1 VADELGTA
9 VLRIVADDSAA
20 RESLNVLRRDVEQ
33 LTTRATR
40 ASRGAG
46 GSGDTAPGGITR
58 QDVRRFNLRGLNA
71 ALESVNQDITA
82 IRTGRRINIGSSWNK
97 ALGELAQVNEDIT
110 AIRVGRQLNISSSW
124 NKALGELT
132 QVNKDIT
139 AVRTGRRLNIGSN
152 WNKALGQLAQ
162 VDTDLR
168 SVASAKA
175 LNIRTSWGKFLEQL
189 KETKRDIDAAARQP
203 PSARGLSPAEAE
215 ARRAAQAAARRNR
228 DIASNALIGGAFPLL
243 FGQGLGASVGGAA
256 GGAAGGAIGGQFGFG
271 LSLVGTAV
279 GSQFDAIIEKATVLG
294 RALEDPIRNF
304 SAVQESALLS
314 SRGLE
319 RQVESLIAVGRQA
332 EAAALI
338 QADLAKAYGGAEAAR
353 RLADEQDNLSRSW
366 TLLSV
371 NLGQIALPSIAAAVG
386 DTAEALKGFVAL
398 LQLIKGLVPDI
409 PLPQGG
415 QTGSA
420 FFNPLS
426 GGFGAA
432 TAIESGKILG
442 RLFGGDDPAKSAKE
456 VAAATQAAVNA
467 EQQRRELLSAQ
478 LGAITAQVQ
487 GYERL
492 GVERELEVSLLKQ
505 AIDLDNLRARGAKQ
519 PELDARAQEGNLER
533 FRLQERLNQL
543 VRQEQVIQAS
553 RGPILQSQL
562 RLIDQ
567 QARGLERQA
576 LITQR
581 DLIRREAAK
590 QTGLRPG
597 ERGQIEDAALVD
609 TARINA
615 QILALDR
622 ERLATSQ
629 QQAAQ
634 FSISTGALD
643 RQLAAAQRLSQ
654 IRTPGGVS
662 ILRENATLIE
672 GLLESVSATVDRQLE
687 IESRIQAAQIR
698 GGEQG
703 GLDITQLAREQVVAA
718 TETRNALFEAASR
731 LTDAG
736 RKLRDDLRSAVLEF
750 TSVRSDPQGLNRF
763 LSPQAQG
770 RRAQQDFERLL
781 PRFREAQGRFFQLT
795 GERAREFSGPTS
807 GVNEALRDFIN
818 TVDREF
824 NATETLNQT
833 TTALNDTNNALV
845 TANLRLAEVTAAL
858 AAKDWNVVVNVQG
871 GDFNLQGDANNRA
884 LS

>member
-9 VLRIVADDSAA
+9 ELKIVVNDRAA
-20 RESLNVLRRDVEQ
+20 RDALDVLRRDVEQ

-40 ASRGAG
+40 ASRTTQAAPRTGGAG
-46 GSGDTAPGGITR
+46 GGGGTAPDTITR

-71 ALESVNQDITA
+71 ALDDVNQDIA
-82 IRTGRRINIGSSWNK
+82 
-97 ALGELAQVNEDIT
+97 AL
-110 AIRVGRQLNISSSW
+110 RVGRRLKISSSW
-124 NKALGELT
+124 NKFLT
-132 QVNKDIT
+132 Q
-139 AVRTGRRLNIGSN
+139 
-152 WNKALGQLAQ
+152 
-162 VDTDLR
+162 
-168 SVASAKA
+168 
-175 LNIRTSWGKFLEQL
+175 LE
-189 KETKRDIDAAARQP
+189 ETQRDI
-203 PSARGLSPAEAE
+203 E
-215 ARRAAQAAARRNR
+215 RAAQTEGRRIGRLNVSPVRGGAAFPGSPAFLDRALPSLPASYFSGLKRRADQQSKR
-228 DIASNALIGGAFPLL
+228 QADIVSNALIGGAFPLL
-243 FGQGLGASVGGAA
+243 FGQGIGAAVGGAGGGAA
-256 GGAAGGAIGGQFGFG
+256 GGAAGGQFGFG

-279 GSQFDAIIEKATVLG
+279 GAQFDAIIEKATVLG

-371 NLGQIALPSIAAAVG
+371 NLGQIALPSIAASVG
-386 DTAEALKGFVAL
+386 ETAEALRGFAAVI
-398 LQLIKGLVPDI
+398 QLIKNLIPDI
-409 PLPQGG
+409 PIPEGVSRSLGSSPVFGG
-415 QTGSA
+415 AS
-420 FFNPLS
+420 L
-426 GGFGAA
+426 
-432 TAIESGKILG
+432 IEGGKILAG
-442 RLFGGDDPAKSAKE
+442 LFGGKDPAQSSKE
-456 VAAATQAAVNA
+456 VAAATQAALNA

-634 FSISTGALD
+634 LNIGVGALD
-643 RQLAAAQRLSQ
+643 RQIASAQRLSS
-654 IRTPGGVS
+654 ISNVGASS
-662 ILRENATLIE
+662 ILRENAALIE
-672 GLLESVSATVDRQLE
+672 GVLESISASVDRQRE
-687 IESRIQAAQIR
+687 IESRIQAARTR
-698 GGEQG
+698 GGDASQQQIQSLTGEQT
-703 GLDITQLAREQVVAA
+703 IAA
-718 TETRNALFEAASR
+718 QQTKKELVSGAGALR
-731 LTDAG
+731 DAG
-736 RKLRDDLRSAVLEF
+736 RQLAENIRRARDGIRSILEGSFRLLRPEIQQSLLRSARLRVNPAF
-750 TSVRSDPQGLNRF
+750 FDTSKLVGPAELFQAAGASDNIARL
-763 LSPQAQG
+763 
-770 RRAQQDFERLL
+770 QQEI
-781 PRFREAQGRFFQLT
+781 A
-795 GERAREFSGPTS
+795 TS
-807 GVNEALRDFIN
+807 
-818 TVDREF
+818 
-824 NATETLNQT
+824 NAALNQVNRQLIDT
-833 TTALNDTNNALV
+833 IGQLN
-845 TANLRLAEVTAAL
+845 
-858 AAKDWNVVVNVQG
+858 AKDWSVAVNVQG
-871 GDFNLQGDANNRA
+871 GSAQAIGDVVGA

>member
-40 ASRGAG
+40 AASRTGGGRAQGGARENVRALEQAQERRFRLAQRIQRLEDQGAG
-46 GSGDTAPGGITR
+46 VSRLRARLGEATTAQSTR
-58 QDVRRFNLRGLNA
+58 QF
-71 ALESVNQDITA
+71 ESQ
-82 IRTGRRINIGSSWNK
+82 RRISV
-97 ALGELAQVNEDIT
+97 ELSRQV
-110 AIRVGRQLNISSSW
+110 
-124 NKALGELT
+124 
-132 QVNKDIT
+132 
-139 AVRTGRRLNIGSN
+139 RL
-152 WNKALGQLAQ
+152 
-162 VDTDLR
+162 
-168 SVASAKA
+168 
-175 LNIRTSWGKFLEQL
+175 
-189 KETKRDIDAAARQP
+189 
-203 PSARGLSPAEAE
+203 AE
-215 ARRAAQAAARRNR
+215 ARLRRER
-228 DIASNALIGGAFPLL
+228 DINAQVARSARAGGPRSPVGGAANIPGSPAFLDRALPSLPASYFSGLKRRATQQSKRQADIVSNALIGGAFPLL

-492 GVERELEVSLLKQ
+492 GVERELEVSLLRQ

-543 VRQEQVIQAS
+543 AREEQVIQAS

-654 IRTPGGVS
+654 IRTPSGVS

-763 LSPQAQG
+763 LSPEAQG

-781 PRFREAQGRFFQLT
+781 PQFRQAQGQFFQLT
-795 GERAREFSGPTS
+795 GQRAPDFAGPTT
-807 GVNEALRDFIN
+807 GVNEALRDFI
-818 TVDREF
+818 TAVDREF

-833 TTALNDTNNALV
+833 TSALNDTNNALV

-858 AAKDWNVVVNVQG
+858 AAKDWNVAVNVQG
-871 GDFNLQGDANNRA
+871 GSAQAIGDVVGA

>member
-9 VLRIVADDSAA
+9 ELKIVVNDRAA
-20 RESLNVLRRDVEQ
+20 RDALDVLRRDVEQ

-40 ASRGAG
+40 ASRTTQAAPRTGGAG
-46 GSGDTAPGGITR
+46 RGGGTAPGDITR

-71 ALESVNQDITA
+71 ALDDVNQDIA
-82 IRTGRRINIGSSWNK
+82 
-97 ALGELAQVNEDIT
+97 AL
-110 AIRVGRQLNISSSW
+110 RVGRRLNISSSW
-124 NKALGELT
+124 NKFLT
-132 QVNKDIT
+132 Q
-139 AVRTGRRLNIGSN
+139 
-152 WNKALGQLAQ
+152 
-162 VDTDLR
+162 
-168 SVASAKA
+168 
-175 LNIRTSWGKFLEQL
+175 LE
-189 KETKRDIDAAARQP
+189 ETQRDI
-203 PSARGLSPAEAE
+203 E
-215 ARRAAQAAARRNR
+215 RAAQTEGRRIGRLNVSPVRGGAAFPGSPAFLDQALPSLPASYFSGLKRRADQQSKR
-228 DIASNALIGGAFPLL
+228 QADIVSNALIGGAFPLL
-243 FGQGLGASVGGAA
+243 FGQGIGAAVGGAA
-256 GGAAGGAIGGQFGFG
+256 GGAAGGAVGGQFGFG

-371 NLGQIALPSIAAAVG
+371 NLGQIALPGIAAAVG

-420 FFNPLS
+420 FFNPV
-426 GGFGAA
+426 GGFGTAA
-432 TAIESGKILG
+432 VIEGGKTLG

-456 VAAATQAAVNA
+456 VAAATQAALNA

-492 GVERELEVSLLKQ
+492 GVERELEVSLLRQ

-543 VRQEQVIQAS
+543 AREEQVIQAS

-634 FSISTGALD
+634 LSIGVGALD
-643 RQLAAAQRLSQ
+643 RQIASAQRLSR
-654 IRTPGGVS
+654 ISNVGASS
-662 ILRENATLIE
+662 ILRENAALIE
-672 GLLESVSATVDRQLE
+672 GVLESVSTSVDRQRE
-687 IESRIQAAQIR
+687 IESRIQAARTR
-698 GGEQG
+698 GGDASQQEIQSLLG
-703 GLDITQLAREQVVAA
+703 QQTIAAQQTQLALVTGAG
-718 TETRNALFEAASR
+718 ALR
-731 LTDAG
+731 DAG
-736 RKLRDDLRSAVLEF
+736 RQLADNIQRARDGIRSVLEGSF
-750 TSVRSDPQGLNRF
+750 NLLRPQI
-763 LSPQAQG
+763 
-770 RRAQQDFERLL
+770 QQRLL
-781 PRFREAQGRFFQLT
+781 SEARSRVDTSLFDPRRLTTPSEVFQAAGASESVQRLQQ
-795 GERAREFSGPTS
+795 EVATS
-807 GVNEALRDFIN
+807 N
-818 TVDREF
+818 
-824 NATETLNQT
+824 
-833 TTALNDTNNALV
+833 TALGQVNRELV
-845 TANLRLAEVTAAL
+845 STVQQLVSKN
-858 AAKDWNVVVNVQG
+858 WNVAVNVQG
-871 GDFNLQGDANNRA
+871 GSAQAIGDVVGA

>member
-9 VLRIVADDSAA
+9 ELKIVVNDRAA
-20 RESLNVLRRDVEQ
+20 RDALDVLRRDVEQ

-40 ASRGAG
+40 AASRTTQAAPRTGGAG
-46 GSGDTAPGGITR
+46 GGGGTAPDTITR

-71 ALESVNQDITA
+71 ALDDVNQDIA
-82 IRTGRRINIGSSWNK
+82 
-97 ALGELAQVNEDIT
+97 AL
-110 AIRVGRQLNISSSW
+110 RVGRRLNISSSW
-124 NKALGELT
+124 NKFLT
-132 QVNKDIT
+132 Q
-139 AVRTGRRLNIGSN
+139 
-152 WNKALGQLAQ
+152 
-162 VDTDLR
+162 
-168 SVASAKA
+168 
-175 LNIRTSWGKFLEQL
+175 LE
-189 KETKRDIDAAARQP
+189 ETQRDI
-203 PSARGLSPAEAE
+203 E
-215 ARRAAQAAARRNR
+215 RAAQTEGRRIGRLNVSPVRGGAAFPGSPAFLDRALPSLPASYFSGLKRRATQQSKR
-228 DIASNALIGGAFPLL
+228 QADIVSNALIGGAFPLL

-256 GGAAGGAIGGQFGFG
+256 GGAAGGAVGGQFGFG

-456 VAAATQAAVNA
+456 VAAATQAALNA

-672 GLLESVSATVDRQLE
+672 GPA
-687 IESRIQAAQIR
+687 
-698 GGEQG
+698 
-703 GLDITQLAREQVVAA
+703 
-718 TETRNALFEAASR
+718 
-731 LTDAG
+731 
-736 RKLRDDLRSAVLEF
+736 
-750 TSVRSDPQGLNRF
+750 
-763 LSPQAQG
+763 
-770 RRAQQDFERLL
+770 
-781 PRFREAQGRFFQLT
+781 
-795 GERAREFSGPTS
+795 
-807 GVNEALRDFIN
+807 
-818 TVDREF
+818 
-824 NATETLNQT
+824 
-833 TTALNDTNNALV
+833 
-845 TANLRLAEVTAAL
+845 
-858 AAKDWNVVVNVQG
+858 
-871 GDFNLQGDANNRA
+871 
-884 LS
+884 

>member
-152 WNKALGQLAQ
+152 WNKALGQLTQ

-271 LSLVGTAV
+271 LSLVGTAI
-279 GSQFDAIIEKATVLG
+279 GSQLDAAVTKAQALG
-294 RALEDPIRNF
+294 EALRDPISNF
-304 SAVQESALLS
+304 AALQEQSLLS
-314 SRGLE
+314 SSALE
-319 RQVESLIAVGRQA
+319 RNVQALISVG
-332 EAAALI
+332 AAATAAAAV
-338 QADLAKAYGGAEAAR
+338 QTDLAARFDAGTTARIEAAR
-353 RLADEQDNLSRSW
+353 RQEDAANRSGAAIAAEIGSIFGLLGSELAKAGRRVTQPLFGIGQQRPPDDTSAQGAEALQNALVRIQQIENRRLS
-366 TLLSV
+366 TQ
-371 NLGQIALPSIAAAVG
+371 GQQLRSIAAQAQGYGAVAASLDNLVKIAENAADVDDARRRLTEVPG
-386 DTAEALKGFVAL
+386 KEDDPTALAERAKIQNEINKLVNEGVRIQQQYNETLKAAAVSSERQLALVRELVKVNPEQRGFV
-398 LQLIKGLVPDI
+398 
-409 PLPQGG
+409 
-415 QTGSA
+415 
-420 FFNPLS
+420 
-426 GGFGAA
+426 
-432 TAIESGKILG
+432 
-442 RLFGGDDPAKSAKE
+442 
-456 VAAATQAAVNA
+456 
-467 EQQRRELLSAQ
+467 QQRFDIGEL
-478 LGAITAQVQ
+478 
-487 GYERL
+487 
-492 GVERELEVSLLKQ
+492 ERELGVTRAASAASPADQGLRDAVITQENQLLAKQITLQDELLRFQRDRAATSLLQ
-505 AIDLDNLRARGAKQ
+505 VANYRQ
-519 PELDARAQEGNLER
+519 EAQE
-533 FRLQERLNQL
+533 
-543 VRQEQVIQAS
+543 
-553 RGPILQSQL
+553 
-562 RLIDQ
+562 
-567 QARGLERQA
+567 
-576 LITQR
+576 
-581 DLIRREAAK
+581 
-590 QTGLRPG
+590 
-597 ERGQIEDAALVD
+597 
-609 TARINA
+609 
-615 QILALDR
+615 
-622 ERLATSQ
+622 
-629 QQAAQ
+629 
-634 FSISTGALD
+634 LD
-643 RQLAAAQRLSQ
+643 RQFAAIQR
-654 IRTPGGVS
+654 IAAIPTPGGVS
-662 ILRENATLIE
+662 IAQDSARQRE
-672 GLLESVSATVDRQLE
+672 
-687 IESRIQAAQIR
+687 QIR
-698 GGEQG
+698 ERFARAQANEANLAQQLRAEQLRGGDGSAERILQ
-703 GLDITQLAREQVVAA
+703 IQLQQVNAAR
-718 TETRNALFEAASR
+718 ETRNILSEGAAE
-731 LTDAG
+731 LTQAG
-736 RKLRDDLRSAVLEF
+736 EQLAQSLRSAVLDF
-750 TSVRSDPQGLNRF
+750 TKVRSDPQGLNRF

-795 GERAREFSGPTS
+795 GQRAPDFSGPTS
-807 GVNEALRDFIN
+807 GVNAALRDFIN
-818 TVDREF
+818 AVDREF
-824 NATETLNQT
+824 SATEALNQT
-833 TTALNDTNNALV
+833 TSALNDTSNALV
-845 TANLRLAEVTAAL
+845 IANLRLAEVTAAL
-858 AAKDWNVVVNVQG
+858 AAKDWNVAVNVQG
-871 GDFNLQGDANNRA
+871 GSAQAIGDANNRA

>member
-1 VADELGTA
+1 V
-9 VLRIVADDSAA
+9 
-20 RESLNVLRRDVEQ
+20 
-33 LTTRATR
+33 
-40 ASRGAG
+40 
-46 GSGDTAPGGITR
+46 
-58 QDVRRFNLRGLNA
+58 
-71 ALESVNQDITA
+71 
-82 IRTGRRINIGSSWNK
+82 
-97 ALGELAQVNEDIT
+97 
-110 AIRVGRQLNISSSW
+110 
-124 NKALGELT
+124 
-132 QVNKDIT
+132 
-139 AVRTGRRLNIGSN
+139 
-152 WNKALGQLAQ
+152 
-162 VDTDLR
+162 
-168 SVASAKA
+168 
-175 LNIRTSWGKFLEQL
+175 
-189 KETKRDIDAAARQP
+189 
-203 PSARGLSPAEAE
+203 
-215 ARRAAQAAARRNR
+215 
-228 DIASNALIGGAFPLL
+228 
-243 FGQGLGASVGGAA
+243 
-256 GGAAGGAIGGQFGFG
+256 GGQFGFG

-279 GSQFDAIIEKATVLG
+279 GAQFDAIIEKATVLG

-304 SAVQESALLS
+304 SAIQESALLS

-332 EAAALI
+332 EAAALV

-371 NLGQIALPSIAAAVG
+371 NLGQIALPSIAASVG
-386 DTAEALKGFVAL
+386 ETAEALRGFAAVI
-398 LQLIKGLVPDI
+398 QLIKNLIPDI
-409 PLPQGG
+409 PIPEGVSRSLGSSPVFGG
-415 QTGSA
+415 ASLVEG
-420 FFNPLS
+420 
-426 GGFGAA
+426 
-432 TAIESGKILG
+432 GKILAG
-442 RLFGGDDPAKSAKE
+442 LFGGKDPAQSSKE

-492 GVERELEVSLLKQ
+492 GVERELEVSLLRQ

-750 TSVRSDPQGLNRF
+750 TNVRSDPQGLNRF

-781 PRFREAQGRFFQLT
+781 PRFRDAQRRFFQLT

-845 TANLRLAEVTAAL
+845 TANLRLAEATAAL
-858 AAKDWNVVVNVQG
+858 AAKDWNVAVNVQG
-871 GDFNLQGDANNRA
+871 GDFNVQGDANNRA

>member
-40 ASRGAG
+40 ATRGAG
-46 GSGDTAPGGITR
+46 GSGDTAPGDITR

-82 IRTGRRINIGSSWNK
+82 IRTGRRINIGS
-97 ALGELAQVNEDIT
+97 
-110 AIRVGRQLNISSSW
+110 
-124 NKALGELT
+124 
-132 QVNKDIT
+132 
-139 AVRTGRRLNIGSN
+139 N
-152 WNKALGQLAQ
+152 WNKALGQLTQ

-168 SVASAKA
+168 SIASAKA
-175 LNIRTSWGKFLEQL
+175 LNLRTSWGKFLEQL
-189 KETKRDIDAAARQP
+189 KETKRDIDAAALRP
-203 PSARGLSPAEAE
+203 APARGLSPAEAE

-228 DIASNALIGGAFPLL
+228 DIVSNALIGGAFPLL

-634 FSISTGALD
+634 LSIGVGALD
-643 RQLAAAQRLSQ
+643 RQIASAQRLSR
-654 IRTPGGVS
+654 ISNVGASS
-662 ILRENATLIE
+662 ILRENAALIQ
-672 GLLESVSATVDRQLE
+672 GVLESVSTSVDRQRE
-687 IESRIQAAQIR
+687 IESRIQAARTR
-698 GGEQG
+698 GGDASQQEIQSLLG
-703 GLDITQLAREQVVAA
+703 QQTIAAQQTQLALVTGAG
-718 TETRNALFEAASR
+718 ALR
-731 LTDAG
+731 DAG
-736 RKLRDDLRSAVLEF
+736 RQLADNIQRARDGIRSVLEGSFNLLRPQIQQRLLSEARSRVDTSLFDLRRLTTPSEVFQAAGASESVQRLQQEVA
-750 TSVRSDPQGLNRF
+750 TSN
-763 LSPQAQG
+763 
-770 RRAQQDFERLL
+770 
-781 PRFREAQGRFFQLT
+781 
-795 GERAREFSGPTS
+795 
-807 GVNEALRDFIN
+807 
-818 TVDREF
+818 
-824 NATETLNQT
+824 
-833 TTALNDTNNALV
+833 TALGQVNRELV
-845 TANLRLAEVTAAL
+845 STVQQLVSKN
-858 AAKDWNVVVNVQG
+858 WNVAVNVQG
-871 GDFNLQGDANNRA
+871 GSAQAIGDVVGA

>member
-9 VLRIVADDSAA
+9 ELKIVVNDRAA
-20 RESLNVLRRDVEQ
+20 RDALDVLRRDVEQ
-33 LTTRATR
+33 LTTRA
-40 ASRGAG
+40 SRGAG
-46 GSGDTAPGGITR
+46 GGRAQGGAR
-58 QDVRRFNLRGLNA
+58 ENVRALEQAQERRFRLAQRIQRLEDQGAGVSRLRARLGEATTAQSNRQF
-71 ALESVNQDITA
+71 ESQ
-82 IRTGRRINIGSSWNK
+82 RRISV
-97 ALGELAQVNEDIT
+97 ELSRQV
-110 AIRVGRQLNISSSW
+110 
-124 NKALGELT
+124 
-132 QVNKDIT
+132 
-139 AVRTGRRLNIGSN
+139 RL
-152 WNKALGQLAQ
+152 
-162 VDTDLR
+162 
-168 SVASAKA
+168 
-175 LNIRTSWGKFLEQL
+175 
-189 KETKRDIDAAARQP
+189 
-203 PSARGLSPAEAE
+203 AE
-215 ARRAAQAAARRNR
+215 ARLRRER
-228 DIASNALIGGAFPLL
+228 DINAQVARSARAGGPSEGVRGRVGLAGSPADLAFLARQGGPRSPVGGAANIPGSPAFLDRALPSLPASYFSGLKRRATQQSKRQADIVSNALIGGAFPLL
-243 FGQGLGASVGGAA
+243 FGQGIGAAVGGAGGGAA
-256 GGAAGGAIGGQFGFG
+256 GGALGGQFGFG

-279 GSQFDAIIEKATVLG
+279 GAQFDAIIEKAAVLG

-304 SAVQESALLS
+304 SAIQESALLS

-353 RLADEQDNLSRSW
+353 RLADEQDSLSRSW

-371 NLGQIALPSIAAAVG
+371 NLGQIALPSIAASVG
-386 DTAEALKGFVAL
+386 ETAEALRGFAAVI
-398 LQLIKGLVPDI
+398 QLIKNLIPDI
-409 PLPQGG
+409 PIPEGVSRSLGSSPVFGG
-415 QTGSA
+415 AS
-420 FFNPLS
+420 L
-426 GGFGAA
+426 
-432 TAIESGKILG
+432 IEGGKILAG
-442 RLFGGDDPAKSAKE
+442 LFGGKDPAQSSKE
-456 VAAATQAAVNA
+456 VAAATQAALNA

-543 VRQEQVIQAS
+543 AREEQVIQAS

-597 ERGQIEDAALVD
+597 ERGQIEDAALLD

-750 TSVRSDPQGLNRF
+750 TNVRSDPQGLNRF

-781 PRFREAQGRFFQLT
+781 PQFRQAQGQFFQLT
-795 GERAREFSGPTS
+795 GQRAPDFAGPTT
-807 GVNEALRDFIN
+807 GVNEALRDFI
-818 TVDREF
+818 TAVDREF

-858 AAKDWNVVVNVQG
+858 AAKDWNVAVNVQG
-871 GDFNLQGDANNRA
+871 GDFNVLGDANNRA

>member
-9 VLRIVADDSAA
+9 ELKIVVNDRAA
-20 RESLNVLRRDVEQ
+20 RDALDVLRRDVEQ

-40 ASRGAG
+40 ASRTTQAAPRTGGAG
-46 GSGDTAPGGITR
+46 GGGGTAPDTITR

-71 ALESVNQDITA
+71 ALDDVNQDIA
-82 IRTGRRINIGSSWNK
+82 
-97 ALGELAQVNEDIT
+97 AL
-110 AIRVGRQLNISSSW
+110 RVGRRLNISSSW
-124 NKALGELT
+124 NKFLT
-132 QVNKDIT
+132 Q
-139 AVRTGRRLNIGSN
+139 
-152 WNKALGQLAQ
+152 
-162 VDTDLR
+162 
-168 SVASAKA
+168 
-175 LNIRTSWGKFLEQL
+175 LE
-189 KETKRDIDAAARQP
+189 ETQRDI
-203 PSARGLSPAEAE
+203 E
-215 ARRAAQAAARRNR
+215 RAAQTEGRRIGRLNVSPVRGGAAFPGSPAFLDRALPSLPASYFSGLKRRADQQSKR
-228 DIASNALIGGAFPLL
+228 QADIVSNALIGGAFPLL

-256 GGAAGGAIGGQFGFG
+256 GGAAGGAVGGQFGFG

-371 NLGQIALPSIAAAVG
+371 NLGQIALPSIAASVG
-386 DTAEALKGFVAL
+386 ETAEALRGFAAVI
-398 LQLIKGLVPDI
+398 QLIKNLIPDI
-409 PLPQGG
+409 PIPEGVSRSLGSSPVFGG
-415 QTGSA
+415 ASLVEG
-420 FFNPLS
+420 
-426 GGFGAA
+426 
-432 TAIESGKILG
+432 GKILAG
-442 RLFGGDDPAKSAKE
+442 LFGGKDPAQSSKE
-456 VAAATQAAVNA
+456 VAAATQAALNA

-543 VRQEQVIQAS
+543 AREEQVIQAS

-597 ERGQIEDAALVD
+597 ERGQIEDAALLD

-763 LSPQAQG
+763 LSPEAQG

-795 GERAREFSGPTS
+795 GQRAREFSGPTS

-858 AAKDWNVVVNVQG
+858 AAKDWNVAVNVQG
-871 GDFNLQGDANNRA
+871 GSAQAIGDVVGA

>member
-9 VLRIVADDSAA
+9 ELRITVNDREA
-20 RESLNVLRRDVEQ
+20 RDALDVLRRDVEQ

-40 ASRGAG
+40 ASRTTQAAPRTGGAG
-46 GSGDTAPGGITR
+46 RGGGTAPGDITR

-71 ALESVNQDITA
+71 ALDDVNQDIA
-82 IRTGRRINIGSSWNK
+82 
-97 ALGELAQVNEDIT
+97 AL
-110 AIRVGRQLNISSSW
+110 RVGRRLNISSSW
-124 NKALGELT
+124 NKFLT
-132 QVNKDIT
+132 Q
-139 AVRTGRRLNIGSN
+139 
-152 WNKALGQLAQ
+152 
-162 VDTDLR
+162 
-168 SVASAKA
+168 
-175 LNIRTSWGKFLEQL
+175 LE
-189 KETKRDIDAAARQP
+189 ETQRDI
-203 PSARGLSPAEAE
+203 E
-215 ARRAAQAAARRNR
+215 RAAQTEGRRIGRLNVSPVRGGAAFPGSPAFLDRALPSLPASYFSGLKRRADQQSKR
-228 DIASNALIGGAFPLL
+228 QADIVSNALIGGAFPLL

-256 GGAAGGAIGGQFGFG
+256 GGAAGGAVGGQFGFG

-279 GSQFDAIIEKATVLG
+279 GAQFDAIIEKATVLG

-371 NLGQIALPSIAAAVG
+371 NLGQIALPGIAAAVG

-420 FFNPLS
+420 FFNPV
-426 GGFGAA
+426 GGFGTAA
-432 TAIESGKILG
+432 VIEGGKTLG

-456 VAAATQAAVNA
+456 VAAATQAALNA

-519 PELDARAQEGNLER
+519 PELNARAQEGNLER

-634 FSISTGALD
+634 LNIGVGALD
-643 RQLAAAQRLSQ
+643 RQIASAQRLSS
-654 IRTPGGVS
+654 ISNVGASS
-662 ILRENATLIE
+662 ILRENAALIE
-672 GLLESVSATVDRQLE
+672 GVLESISASVDRQRE
-687 IESRIQAAQIR
+687 IESRIQAARTR
-698 GGEQG
+698 GGDASQQQIQSLTGEQT
-703 GLDITQLAREQVVAA
+703 IAA
-718 TETRNALFEAASR
+718 QQTKKELVSGAGALR
-731 LTDAG
+731 DAG
-736 RKLRDDLRSAVLEF
+736 RQLAENIRRARDGIRSILEGSFRLLRPEIQQSLLRSARLRVNPAF
-750 TSVRSDPQGLNRF
+750 FDTSKLVGPAELFQAAGASDNIARL
-763 LSPQAQG
+763 
-770 RRAQQDFERLL
+770 QQEI
-781 PRFREAQGRFFQLT
+781 A
-795 GERAREFSGPTS
+795 TS
-807 GVNEALRDFIN
+807 
-818 TVDREF
+818 
-824 NATETLNQT
+824 NAALNQVNRQLIDT
-833 TTALNDTNNALV
+833 IGQLN
-845 TANLRLAEVTAAL
+845 
-858 AAKDWNVVVNVQG
+858 AKDWSVAVNVQG
-871 GDFNLQGDANNRA
+871 GSAQAIGDVVGA

>member
-9 VLRIVADDSAA
+9 ELKIVVNDRAA
-20 RESLNVLRRDVEQ
+20 RDALDVLRRDVEQ

-40 ASRGAG
+40 ASRTTQAAPRTGGAG
-46 GSGDTAPGGITR
+46 GGGGTAPDTITR

-71 ALESVNQDITA
+71 ALDDVNQDIA
-82 IRTGRRINIGSSWNK
+82 
-97 ALGELAQVNEDIT
+97 AL
-110 AIRVGRQLNISSSW
+110 RVGRRLNISSSW
-124 NKALGELT
+124 NKFLT
-132 QVNKDIT
+132 Q
-139 AVRTGRRLNIGSN
+139 
-152 WNKALGQLAQ
+152 
-162 VDTDLR
+162 
-168 SVASAKA
+168 
-175 LNIRTSWGKFLEQL
+175 LE
-189 KETKRDIDAAARQP
+189 ETQRDI
-203 PSARGLSPAEAE
+203 E
-215 ARRAAQAAARRNR
+215 RAAQTEGRRIGRLNVSPVRGGAAFPGSPAFLDRALPSLPASYFSGLKRRADQQSKR
-228 DIASNALIGGAFPLL
+228 QADIVSNALIGGAFPLL

-256 GGAAGGAIGGQFGFG
+256 GGAAGGAVGGQFGFG

-332 EAAALI
+332 EAAALV

-371 NLGQIALPSIAAAVG
+371 NLGQIALPSIAASVG
-386 DTAEALKGFVAL
+386 ETAEALRGFAAVI
-398 LQLIKGLVPDI
+398 QLIKNLIPDI
-409 PLPQGG
+409 PIPEGVSRSLGSSPVFGG
-415 QTGSA
+415 ASLVEG
-420 FFNPLS
+420 
-426 GGFGAA
+426 
-432 TAIESGKILG
+432 GKILAG
-442 RLFGGDDPAKSAKE
+442 LFGGKDPAQSSKE
-456 VAAATQAAVNA
+456 VAAATQAALNA

-543 VRQEQVIQAS
+543 AREEQVIQAS

-597 ERGQIEDAALVD
+597 ERGQIEDAALLD

-763 LSPQAQG
+763 LSPEAQG

-795 GERAREFSGPTS
+795 GQRAREFSGPTS

-858 AAKDWNVVVNVQG
+858 AAKDWNVAVNVQG
-871 GDFNLQGDANNRA
+871 GSAQAIGDVVGA

>member
-9 VLRIVADDSAA
+9 ELKIVVNDRAA
-20 RESLNVLRRDVEQ
+20 RDALDVLRRDVEQ

-40 ASRGAG
+40 ASRTTQAAPRTGGAG
-46 GSGDTAPGGITR
+46 GGGGTAPGDITR

-71 ALESVNQDITA
+71 ALDDVNQDIA
-82 IRTGRRINIGSSWNK
+82 
-97 ALGELAQVNEDIT
+97 AL
-110 AIRVGRQLNISSSW
+110 RVGRRLNISSSW
-124 NKALGELT
+124 NKFLT
-132 QVNKDIT
+132 Q
-139 AVRTGRRLNIGSN
+139 
-152 WNKALGQLAQ
+152 
-162 VDTDLR
+162 
-168 SVASAKA
+168 
-175 LNIRTSWGKFLEQL
+175 LE
-189 KETKRDIDAAARQP
+189 ETQRDI
-203 PSARGLSPAEAE
+203 E
-215 ARRAAQAAARRNR
+215 RAAQTEGRRIGRLNVSPVRGGAAFPGSPAFLDRALPSLPASYFSGLKRRADQQSKR
-228 DIASNALIGGAFPLL
+228 QADIVSNALIGGAFPLL

-256 GGAAGGAIGGQFGFG
+256 GGAAGGAVGGQFGFG

-279 GSQFDAIIEKATVLG
+279 GAQFDAIIEKATVLG

-634 FSISTGALD
+634 LSIGVGALD
-643 RQLAAAQRLSQ
+643 RQIASAQRLSR
-654 IRTPGGVS
+654 ISNVGASS
-662 ILRENATLIE
+662 ILRENAALIQ
-672 GLLESVSATVDRQLE
+672 GVLESVSTSVDRQRE
-687 IESRIQAAQIR
+687 IESRIQAARTR
-698 GGEQG
+698 GGDASQQEIQSLLG
-703 GLDITQLAREQVVAA
+703 QQTIAAQQTQLALVTGAG
-718 TETRNALFEAASR
+718 ALR
-731 LTDAG
+731 DAG
-736 RKLRDDLRSAVLEF
+736 RQLADNIQRARDGIRSVLEGSF
-750 TSVRSDPQGLNRF
+750 NLLRPEI
-763 LSPQAQG
+763 
-770 RRAQQDFERLL
+770 QQRLL
-781 PRFREAQGRFFQLT
+781 SDARSRVDTSLFDPRRLTTPSEVFQAAGASENVQRLQQ
-795 GERAREFSGPTS
+795 EISTS
-807 GVNEALRDFIN
+807 N
-818 TVDREF
+818 
-824 NATETLNQT
+824 
-833 TTALNDTNNALV
+833 TALFQVNRELNTTLAQLV
-845 TANLRLAEVTAAL
+845 
-858 AAKDWNVVVNVQG
+858 AKNWNVAVNVQG
-871 GDFNLQGDANNRA
+871 GSAQAIGDVVGA

>member
-40 ASRGAG
+40 AASRTTQAAPRTGGAG
-46 GSGDTAPGGITR
+46 GGGGTAPDTITR

-71 ALESVNQDITA
+71 ALDDVNQDIA
-82 IRTGRRINIGSSWNK
+82 
-97 ALGELAQVNEDIT
+97 AL
-110 AIRVGRQLNISSSW
+110 RVGRRLNISSSW
-124 NKALGELT
+124 NKFLT
-132 QVNKDIT
+132 Q
-139 AVRTGRRLNIGSN
+139 
-152 WNKALGQLAQ
+152 
-162 VDTDLR
+162 
-168 SVASAKA
+168 
-175 LNIRTSWGKFLEQL
+175 LE
-189 KETKRDIDAAARQP
+189 ETQRDI
-203 PSARGLSPAEAE
+203 E
-215 ARRAAQAAARRNR
+215 RAAQTEGRRIGRLNVSPVRGGAAFPGSPAFLDRALPSLPASYFSGLKRRATQQSKR
-228 DIASNALIGGAFPLL
+228 QADIVSNALIGGAFPLL
-243 FGQGLGASVGGAA
+243 FGQGIGAAVGGAGGGAA
-256 GGAAGGAIGGQFGFG
+256 GGAVGGQFGFG

-279 GSQFDAIIEKATVLG
+279 GAQFDAIIEKATVLG

-332 EAAALI
+332 EAAALV

-456 VAAATQAAVNA
+456 VAAATQAALNA

-634 FSISTGALD
+634 LSIGVGALD
-643 RQLAAAQRLSQ
+643 RQIASAQRLSR
-654 IRTPGGVS
+654 ISNVGASS
-662 ILRENATLIE
+662 ILRENAALIQ
-672 GLLESVSATVDRQLE
+672 GVLESVSTSVDRQRE
-687 IESRIQAAQIR
+687 IESRIQAARTR
-698 GGEQG
+698 GGDASQQEIQSLLG
-703 GLDITQLAREQVVAA
+703 QQTIAAQQTQLALVTGAG
-718 TETRNALFEAASR
+718 ALR
-731 LTDAG
+731 DAG
-736 RKLRDDLRSAVLEF
+736 RQLADNIQRARDGIRSVLEGSF
-750 TSVRSDPQGLNRF
+750 NLLRPQI
-763 LSPQAQG
+763 
-770 RRAQQDFERLL
+770 QQRLL
-781 PRFREAQGRFFQLT
+781 SEARSRVDTSLFDPRKLTTPSEVFQAAGASESVQRLQQ
-795 GERAREFSGPTS
+795 EIATS
-807 GVNEALRDFIN
+807 N
-818 TVDREF
+818 
-824 NATETLNQT
+824 
-833 TTALNDTNNALV
+833 TALGQVNRELV
-845 TANLRLAEVTAAL
+845 STVQQLVSKN
-858 AAKDWNVVVNVQG
+858 WNVAVNVQG
-871 GDFNLQGDANNRA
+871 GSAQAIGDVVGA

>member
-9 VLRIVADDSAA
+9 ELKIVVNDRAA
-20 RESLNVLRRDVEQ
+20 RDALDVLRRDVEQ
-33 LTTRATR
+33 LTTRA
-40 ASRGAG
+40 SRGAG
-46 GSGDTAPGGITR
+46 GGRAQGGAR
-58 QDVRRFNLRGLNA
+58 ENVRALEQAQERRFRLAQRIQRLEDQGAGVSRLRARLGEATTAQSNRQF
-71 ALESVNQDITA
+71 ESQ
-82 IRTGRRINIGSSWNK
+82 RRISV
-97 ALGELAQVNEDIT
+97 ELSRQV
-110 AIRVGRQLNISSSW
+110 
-124 NKALGELT
+124 
-132 QVNKDIT
+132 
-139 AVRTGRRLNIGSN
+139 RL
-152 WNKALGQLAQ
+152 
-162 VDTDLR
+162 
-168 SVASAKA
+168 
-175 LNIRTSWGKFLEQL
+175 
-189 KETKRDIDAAARQP
+189 
-203 PSARGLSPAEAE
+203 AE
-215 ARRAAQAAARRNR
+215 ARLRRER
-228 DIASNALIGGAFPLL
+228 DINAQVARSARAGGPSEGVRGRVGLAGSPADLAFLARQGGPRSPVGGAANIPGSPAFLDRALPSLPASYFSGLKRRATQQSKRQADIVSNALIGGAFPLL
-243 FGQGLGASVGGAA
+243 FGQGIGAAVGGAGGGAA
-256 GGAAGGAIGGQFGFG
+256 GGALGGQFGFG

-279 GSQFDAIIEKATVLG
+279 GAQFDAIIEKATVLG

-353 RLADEQDNLSRSW
+353 RLADEQDSLSRSW

-492 GVERELEVSLLKQ
+492 GVERELEVSLLRQ

-622 ERLATSQ
+622 ERLATTLLQ
-629 QQAAQ
+629 VANYRQGAQ
-634 FSISTGALD
+634 ELD
-643 RQLAAAQRLSQ
+643 RQFAAIQR
-654 IRTPGGVS
+654 IAAIPTPGGVS
-662 ILRENATLIE
+662 IAQDSARQRE
-672 GLLESVSATVDRQLE
+672 
-687 IESRIQAAQIR
+687 QIR
-698 GGEQG
+698 ERFARAQANEANLAQQLRAEQLRGGDGSAERILQIQLQQVNAARETRNILSEG
-703 GLDITQLAREQVVAA
+703 AAELTQAGEQLAR
-718 TETRNALFEAASR
+718 S
-731 LTDAG
+731 
-736 RKLRDDLRSAVLEF
+736 LRSAVLEF
-750 TSVRSDPQGLNRF
+750 TNVRSDPQGLNRF

-795 GERAREFSGPTS
+795 GQRAREFSGPTS

-818 TVDREF
+818 AVDREF
-824 NATETLNQT
+824 SATEALNQT
-833 TTALNDTNNALV
+833 TSALNDTSNDLV
-845 TANLRLAEVTAAL
+845 TANLRLAEATAAL
-858 AAKDWNVVVNVQG
+858 AAKDWNVAVNVQG
-871 GDFNLQGDANNRA
+871 GDFNVQGDANNRA

>member
-1 VADELGTA
+1 
-9 VLRIVADDSAA
+9 
-20 RESLNVLRRDVEQ
+20 
-33 LTTRATR
+33 
-40 ASRGAG
+40 
-46 GSGDTAPGGITR
+46 
-58 QDVRRFNLRGLNA
+58 
-71 ALESVNQDITA
+71 
-82 IRTGRRINIGSSWNK
+82 
-97 ALGELAQVNEDIT
+97 
-110 AIRVGRQLNISSSW
+110 
-124 NKALGELT
+124 
-132 QVNKDIT
+132 
-139 AVRTGRRLNIGSN
+139 
-152 WNKALGQLAQ
+152 
-162 VDTDLR
+162 
-168 SVASAKA
+168 
-175 LNIRTSWGKFLEQL
+175 
-189 KETKRDIDAAARQP
+189 
-203 PSARGLSPAEAE
+203 LSPAEAE

-371 NLGQIALPSIAAAVG
+371 NLGQIALPSIAASVG
-386 DTAEALKGFVAL
+386 ETAEALRGFAAVI
-398 LQLIKGLVPDI
+398 QLIKNLIPDI
-409 PLPQGG
+409 PIPEGVSRSLGSSPVFGG
-415 QTGSA
+415 ASLVEG
-420 FFNPLS
+420 
-426 GGFGAA
+426 
-432 TAIESGKILG
+432 GKILAG
-442 RLFGGDDPAKSAKE
+442 LFGGKDPAQSSKE
-456 VAAATQAAVNA
+456 VAAATQAALNA

-543 VRQEQVIQAS
+543 AREEQVIQAS

-634 FSISTGALD
+634 LSIGVGALD
-643 RQLAAAQRLSQ
+643 RQIASAQRLSR
-654 IRTPGGVS
+654 ISNVGASS
-662 ILRENATLIE
+662 ILRENAALIQ
-672 GLLESVSATVDRQLE
+672 GVLESVSTSVDRQRE
-687 IESRIQAAQIR
+687 IESRIQAARTR
-698 GGEQG
+698 GGDASQQEIQSLLG
-703 GLDITQLAREQVVAA
+703 QQTIAAQQTQLALVTGAG
-718 TETRNALFEAASR
+718 ALR
-731 LTDAG
+731 DAG
-736 RKLRDDLRSAVLEF
+736 RQLADNIQRARDGIRSVLEGSF
-750 TSVRSDPQGLNRF
+750 NLLRPEI
-763 LSPQAQG
+763 
-770 RRAQQDFERLL
+770 QQRLL
-781 PRFREAQGRFFQLT
+781 SDARSRVDTSLFDPRRLTTPSEVFQAAGASENVQRLQQ
-795 GERAREFSGPTS
+795 EISTS
-807 GVNEALRDFIN
+807 N
-818 TVDREF
+818 
-824 NATETLNQT
+824 
-833 TTALNDTNNALV
+833 TALFQVNRELNTTLAQLV
-845 TANLRLAEVTAAL
+845 
-858 AAKDWNVVVNVQG
+858 AKNWNVAVNVQG
-871 GDFNLQGDANNRA
+871 GSAQAIGDVVGA

>member
-40 ASRGAG
+40 AASRTTQAAPRTGGAG
-46 GSGDTAPGGITR
+46 GGGGTAPDTITR

-71 ALESVNQDITA
+71 ALDDVNQDIA
-82 IRTGRRINIGSSWNK
+82 
-97 ALGELAQVNEDIT
+97 AL
-110 AIRVGRQLNISSSW
+110 RVGRRLNISSSW
-124 NKALGELT
+124 NKFLT
-132 QVNKDIT
+132 Q
-139 AVRTGRRLNIGSN
+139 
-152 WNKALGQLAQ
+152 
-162 VDTDLR
+162 
-168 SVASAKA
+168 
-175 LNIRTSWGKFLEQL
+175 LE
-189 KETKRDIDAAARQP
+189 ETQRDI
-203 PSARGLSPAEAE
+203 E
-215 ARRAAQAAARRNR
+215 RAAQTEGRRIGRLNVSPVRGGAAFPGSPAFLDRALPSLPASYFSGLKRRADQQSKR
-228 DIASNALIGGAFPLL
+228 QADIVSNALIGGAFPLL
-243 FGQGLGASVGGAA
+243 FGQGIGAAVGGAGGGAA
-256 GGAAGGAIGGQFGFG
+256 GGAAGGQFGFG

-279 GSQFDAIIEKATVLG
+279 GAQFDAIIEKATVLG

-304 SAVQESALLS
+304 SAIQESALLS

-332 EAAALI
+332 EAAALV

-371 NLGQIALPSIAAAVG
+371 NLGQIALPSIAASVG
-386 DTAEALKGFVAL
+386 ETAEALRGFAAVI
-398 LQLIKGLVPDI
+398 QLIKNLIPDI
-409 PLPQGG
+409 PIPEGVSRSLGSSPVFGG
-415 QTGSA
+415 ASLVEG
-420 FFNPLS
+420 
-426 GGFGAA
+426 
-432 TAIESGKILG
+432 GKILAG
-442 RLFGGDDPAKSAKE
+442 LFGGKDPAKSAKE
-456 VAAATQAAVNA
+456 VAAATQAALNA

-634 FSISTGALD
+634 LSIGVGALD
-643 RQLAAAQRLSQ
+643 RQIASAQRLSN
-654 IRTPGGVS
+654 ISNVGASS
-662 ILRENATLIE
+662 ILRENAALIE
-672 GLLESVSATVDRQLE
+672 GVLESISASVDRQRE
-687 IESRIQAAQIR
+687 IESRIQAARTR
-698 GGEQG
+698 GGDASQQQIQSLVGEQT
-703 GLDITQLAREQVVAA
+703 IAAQQTQLALVTGAG
-718 TETRNALFEAASR
+718 ALR
-731 LTDAG
+731 DAG
-736 RKLRDDLRSAVLEF
+736 RQLADNIQRARDGIRSVLEGSF
-750 TSVRSDPQGLNRF
+750 NLLRPQI
-763 LSPQAQG
+763 
-770 RRAQQDFERLL
+770 QQRLL
-781 PRFREAQGRFFQLT
+781 REARSRVDTSLFDPRKLT
-795 GERAREFSGPTS
+795 GPSELFQAAGASENVQRLQQEISTS
-807 GVNEALRDFIN
+807 N
-818 TVDREF
+818 
-824 NATETLNQT
+824 
-833 TTALNDTNNALV
+833 TALFQVNRELNTTLAQLV
-845 TANLRLAEVTAAL
+845 
-858 AAKDWNVVVNVQG
+858 AKNWNVAVNVQG
-871 GDFNLQGDANNRA
+871 GSAQAIGDVVGA

>member
-9 VLRIVADDSAA
+9 ELKIVVNDRAA
-20 RESLNVLRRDVEQ
+20 RDALDVLRRDVEQ

-40 ASRGAG
+40 ASRTTQAAPRTGGAG
-46 GSGDTAPGGITR
+46 GGGGTAPGDITR

-71 ALESVNQDITA
+71 ALDDVNQDIA
-82 IRTGRRINIGSSWNK
+82 
-97 ALGELAQVNEDIT
+97 AL
-110 AIRVGRQLNISSSW
+110 RVGRRLNISSSW
-124 NKALGELT
+124 NKFLT
-132 QVNKDIT
+132 Q
-139 AVRTGRRLNIGSN
+139 
-152 WNKALGQLAQ
+152 
-162 VDTDLR
+162 
-168 SVASAKA
+168 
-175 LNIRTSWGKFLEQL
+175 LE
-189 KETKRDIDAAARQP
+189 ETQRDI
-203 PSARGLSPAEAE
+203 E
-215 ARRAAQAAARRNR
+215 RAAQTEGRRIGRLNVSPVRGGAAFPGSPAFLDRALPSLPASYFSGLKRRADQQSKR
-228 DIASNALIGGAFPLL
+228 QADIVSNALIGGAFPLL

-256 GGAAGGAIGGQFGFG
+256 GGAAGGAVGGQFGFG

-279 GSQFDAIIEKATVLG
+279 GAQFDAIIEKATVLG

-371 NLGQIALPSIAAAVG
+371 NLGQLALPSIAAAVG

-420 FFNPLS
+420 FFNQV
-426 GGFGAA
+426 GGFGTA

-634 FSISTGALD
+634 LSIGVGALD
-643 RQLAAAQRLSQ
+643 RQIASAQRLSR
-654 IRTPGGVS
+654 ISNVGASS
-662 ILRENATLIE
+662 ILRENAALIQ
-672 GLLESVSATVDRQLE
+672 GVLESVSTSVDRQRE
-687 IESRIQAAQIR
+687 IESRIQAARTR
-698 GGEQG
+698 GGDASQQEIQSLLG
-703 GLDITQLAREQVVAA
+703 QQTIAAQQTELALVTGAG
-718 TETRNALFEAASR
+718 ALR
-731 LTDAG
+731 DAG
-736 RKLRDDLRSAVLEF
+736 RQLADNIQRARNGIRSVLEGSFNLLRPGIQQRLLRDARSRVD
-750 TSVRSDPQGLNRF
+750 TSLFDPRKLTAPRTFSKPPVHPRNVQRL
-763 LSPQAQG
+763 
-770 RRAQQDFERLL
+770 QQEV
-781 PRFREAQGRFFQLT
+781 A
-795 GERAREFSGPTS
+795 TS
-807 GVNEALRDFIN
+807 N
-818 TVDREF
+818 
-824 NATETLNQT
+824 
-833 TTALNDTNNALV
+833 TALSQVNSE
-845 TANLRLAEVTAAL
+845 LASTIQQL
-858 AAKDWNVVVNVQG
+858 IAKNWNVAVNVQG
-871 GDFNLQGDANNRA
+871 GSAQAIGDVVGA

>member
-9 VLRIVADDSAA
+9 ELRITVNDREA
-20 RESLNVLRRDVEQ
+20 RDALDVLLRDVEQ

-40 ASRGAG
+40 ASRTTQA
-46 GSGDTAPGGITR
+46 AP
-58 QDVRRFNLRGLNA
+58 
-71 ALESVNQDITA
+71 
-82 IRTGRRINIGSSWNK
+82 RTGR
-97 ALGELAQVNEDIT
+97 
-110 AIRVGRQLNISSSW
+110 LNVSP
-124 NKALGELT
+124 
-132 QVNKDIT
+132 
-139 AVRTGRRLNIGSN
+139 VRGG
-152 WNKALGQLAQ
+152 
-162 VDTDLR
+162 
-168 SVASAKA
+168 
-175 LNIRTSWGKFLEQL
+175 
-189 KETKRDIDAAARQP
+189 AAFP
-203 PSARGLSPAEAE
+203 GSPAFLDQALPSLP
-215 ARRAAQAAARRNR
+215 ASYFSGLKRRADQQSKRQA
-228 DIASNALIGGAFPLL
+228 DIVSNALIGGAFPLL
-243 FGQGLGASVGGAA
+243 FGQGIGAAVGGAA

-371 NLGQIALPSIAAAVG
+371 NLGQIALPGIAAAVG

-420 FFNPLS
+420 FFNPV
-426 GGFGAA
+426 GGFGTAA
-432 TAIESGKILG
+432 VIEGGKTLG

-478 LGAITAQVQ
+478 FGAITAQVQ

-492 GVERELEVSLLKQ
+492 GVERELEVSLLRQ

-519 PELDARAQEGNLER
+519 PELDARARDGNLER

-543 VRQEQVIQAS
+543 AREEQVIQAS

-597 ERGQIEDAALVD
+597 ERGQIEDAALLD

-634 FSISTGALD
+634 LSIGVGALD
-643 RQLAAAQRLSQ
+643 RQIASAQRLSR
-654 IRTPGGVS
+654 ISNVGASS
-662 ILRENATLIE
+662 ILRENAALIQ
-672 GLLESVSATVDRQLE
+672 GVLESVSTSVDRQRE
-687 IESRIQAAQIR
+687 IESRIQAARTR
-698 GGEQG
+698 GGDASQQEIQSLLG
-703 GLDITQLAREQVVAA
+703 QQTIAAQQTQLALVTGAG
-718 TETRNALFEAASR
+718 ALR
-731 LTDAG
+731 DAG
-736 RKLRDDLRSAVLEF
+736 RQLADNIQRARDGIRSVLEGSF
-750 TSVRSDPQGLNRF
+750 NLLRPQI
-763 LSPQAQG
+763 
-770 RRAQQDFERLL
+770 QQRLL
-781 PRFREAQGRFFQLT
+781 SEARSRVDTSLFDPRRLTTPSEVFQAAGASESVQRLQQ
-795 GERAREFSGPTS
+795 EVATS
-807 GVNEALRDFIN
+807 N
-818 TVDREF
+818 
-824 NATETLNQT
+824 
-833 TTALNDTNNALV
+833 TALGQVNRELV
-845 TANLRLAEVTAAL
+845 STVQQLVSKN
-858 AAKDWNVVVNVQG
+858 WNVAVNVQG
-871 GDFNLQGDANNRA
+871 GSAQAIGDVVGA